1 VRGRQCRTKANVK
14 ERDALS
20 KAGKRILDSVREA
33 RADAHAETEEGFAV
47 HVPDKVDVRATRK
60 HLALSYA
67 EFAARPTGRRESC

>member
-1 VRGRQCRTKANVK
+1 M
-14 ERDALS
+14 S
-20 KAGKRILDSVREA
+20 KAGKRILDSVRDA
-33 RADAHAETEEGFAV
+33 RGETEEGFAV